1 MDKTQ
6 EEKIRLFI
14 NDKVMSAA
22 VYDMLLKSFIK
33 PSDRADVNV
42 LAASRIAIDL
52 LQESWK
58 ELKKFEQYRD
68 DTKSNVPTYV

>member
-6 EEKIRLFI
+6 EEKIRLFM

-22 VYDMLLKSFIK
+22 VYDMLLKAFIK